1 MQCYQFQIGEENRA
15 NGILKSIKMS
25 LSILI
30 ATNLKIIGE
39 KNGEQMVYRK
49 GSKNVTVNLPHQ
61 SLHCTIHF
69 YQSSPTYLWLLS
81 LVTRFYPF
89 SPTTCSF
96 YHWRSSFCQSI
107 PWFYHEI
114 SIRFPHLFVHLLTRF
129 HLFSPPPGSFNHW
142 LSVVFSISS
151 FSPRIS
157 SCSRPIAMC
166 VLCIIFSSI

>member
-69 YQSSPTYLWLLS
+69 YQSSP
-81 LVTRFYPF
+81 
-89 SPTTCSF
+89 F
-96 YHWRSSFCQSI
+96 YHR
-107 PWFYHEI
+107 I

>member
-1 MQCYQFQIGEENRA
+1 
-15 NGILKSIKMS
+15 MS

-30 ATNLKIIGE
+30 ATNWKIIGE

-61 SLHCTIHF
+61 SLHFTIHF

-96 YHWRSSFCQSI
+96 YHWRSSFCPSI